1 MMILGEIM
9 SELNI
14 RANEQV
20 KRPNKMAKI
29 HINSYAYIFGPITG
43 DKVRLGDTELWIEVA
58 NTMTR
63 FNLTNTLFNKTNL
76 SKTKDNSNENYIFN
90 DDIHSNTV
98 AKYECVSA

>member
-1 MMILGEIM
+1 MNL
-9 SELNI
+9 SVI
-14 RANEQV
+14 RY
-20 KRPNKMAKI
+20 P
-29 HINSYAYIFGPITG
+29 
-43 DKVRLGDTELWIEVA
+43 KVRLGDTELWIEVA